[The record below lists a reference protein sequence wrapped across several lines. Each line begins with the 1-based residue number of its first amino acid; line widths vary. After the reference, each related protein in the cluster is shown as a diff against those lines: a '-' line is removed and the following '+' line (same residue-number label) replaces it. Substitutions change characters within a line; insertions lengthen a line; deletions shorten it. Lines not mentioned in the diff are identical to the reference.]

1 MAILVCLTGLRNI
14 SKPSYQLTINLF
26 MKQKA
31 FTLIELLVVVA
42 IIGILAAVGVVAYN
56 GYTASAKK
64 NAIKHN
70 FNEIVNFI
78 SLNYTKCDL
87 GESVMMNDQSGNSKD
102 VTSGYC
108 NNSPLGA
115 CHVLT
120 AHFKSL
126 KWKNPYTDH
135 YIKNNVD
142 SEYVLHCSNSG
153 YPSSKLMNSQAAG
166 YVFITNVSGSPKT
179 MRLEMRWDNNFS
191 GDMSK
196 KDITV
201 P

>member
-1 MAILVCLTGLRNI
+1 MQKIHGKKLDH
-14 SKPSYQLTINLF
+14 
-26 MKQKA
+26 KA

-87 GESVMMNDQSGNSKD
+87 GEPVMMNDQSGNSKD
-102 VTSGYC
+102 VTNGYC

-115 CHVLT
+115 CHILT

-135 YIKNNVD
+135 YIKNNID

-153 YPSSKLMNSQAAG
+153 YPSTKLMNSQAAG

-196 KDITV
+196 KDIIV

>member
-1 MAILVCLTGLRNI
+1 MIIFYDEKTFRDLG
-14 SKPSYQLTINLF
+14 SGFF
-26 MKQKA
+26 MKTKA

-56 GYTASAKK
+56 GYTKSAKV
-64 NAIKHN
+64 NAVKHN
-70 FNEIVNFI
+70 FKEIVNFI

-87 GESVMMNDQSGNSKD
+87 GEPVMMNDQSGNSKD
-102 VTSGYC
+102 VTNGFC

-115 CHVLT
+115 CYELI

-126 KWKNPYTDH
+126 KWKNPYTDY

-153 YPSSKLMNSQAAG
+153 YPSSKLNQRAG
-166 YVFITNVSGSPKT
+166 YVFITNVSGSPKK
-179 MRLEMRWDNNFS
+179 MRLEMSWDNDFS
-191 GDMSK
+191 GKVSRQ
-196 KDITV
+196 DIIT

>member
-1 MAILVCLTGLRNI
+1 MN
-14 SKPSYQLTINLF
+14 N
-26 MKQKA
+26 QKA

-56 GYTASAKK
+56 GYTKSAKV
-64 NAIKHN
+64 NAVKHN
-70 FNEIVNFI
+70 FKEIVNFI
-78 SLNYTKCDL
+78 NLNYTKCEL
-87 GESVMMNDQSGNSKD
+87 GEPVMMNDQSGNSKD
-102 VTSGYC
+102 VTSGFC

-115 CHVLT
+115 CYELI

-126 KWKNPYTDH
+126 KWK
-135 YIKNNVD
+135 

-153 YPSSKLMNSQAAG
+153 YPSSQLNQRAG

-179 MRLEMRWDNNFS
+179 MRLEMSWDNDFS
-191 GDMSK
+191 GKVSRQ
-196 KDITV
+196 DIIT

>member
-1 MAILVCLTGLRNI
+1 MLTTLVVIIQILKN
-14 SKPSYQLTINLF
+14 
-26 MKQKA
+26 MKHSGNKSFRG

-87 GESVMMNDQSGNSKD
+87 GEPVMMNDQSGNSKD
-102 VTSGYC
+102 VTNGYC

-115 CHVLT
+115 CHILT

>member
-1 MAILVCLTGLRNI
+1 
-14 SKPSYQLTINLF
+14 
-26 MKQKA
+26 MKLNGHKA

-56 GYTASAKK
+56 GYTKSAKI
-64 NAIKHN
+64 NAVKHN

-78 SLNYTKCDL
+78 NINYTKCDL
-87 GESVMMNDQSGNSKD
+87 GEPVMMNNQSGNSTD
-102 VTSGYC
+102 VANGYC

-115 CHVLT
+115 CHILI

-126 KWKNPYTDH
+126 KWKNPYTDN
-135 YIKNNVD
+135 YIKNNTD

-166 YVFITNVSGSPKT
+166 YIFIKNVSGSPKT
-179 MRLEMRWDNNFS
+179 MRLEMRWDNDYS
-191 GDMSK
+191 GNWSQRYQEKIFKFPK
-196 KDITV
+196 KGNLILTILNIQN
-201 P
+201 

>member
-1 MAILVCLTGLRNI
+1 MGT
-14 SKPSYQLTINLF
+14 Y
-26 MKQKA
+26 KQKG

-56 GYTASAKK
+56 GYTSSAKK

-87 GESVMMNDQSGNSKD
+87 GEPVMMNDQSGNSKD
-102 VTSGYC
+102 VTNGYC

-115 CHVLT
+115 CHILT